1 MSAVRLSEVL
11 DLIEFEM
18 TQRWVN
24 PGLLLDAL
32 HAKVEDLGKRPLSAI
47 YDATRENS
55 TWVLNP
61 PTPEVY
67 RAWPEMSGISTRR
80 GDDHWYRVPKDWAR
94 AHGLEQHDTLPP
106 R

>member
-1 MSAVRLSEVL
+1 VSAVRLSEVL

-32 HAKVEDLGKRPLSAI
+32 HAKVEDLGKRPLSALF
-47 YDATRENS
+47 DATPENA

-61 PTPEVY
+61 PRPEVY
-67 RAWPEMSGISTRR
+67 RAWPDMSGRSTRR
-80 GDDHWYRVPKDWAR
+80 SGAYWYLVPKDWAER
-94 AHGLEQHDTLPP
+94 YGLEQHDTLPP